1 MCCSKAMMIRNTPHV
16 IEGWVHHVNLYLN
29 KIQYFDTYSAIHY
42 MYQSTYSSLHRVLVP
57 HPSSE
62 TADNT
67 EVFYHHLLGPLWNSF
82 PSSLVPTMG
91 ITSLDVTKDRLDAEI
106 KKQFRRLK
114 ILTCSL
120 LLAESMNFRPL
131 NLKTVGSHRI
141 IFIK

>member
-1 MCCSKAMMIRNTPHV
+1 
-16 IEGWVHHVNLYLN
+16 
-29 KIQYFDTYSAIHY
+29 
-42 MYQSTYSSLHRVLVP
+42 MYQSTYSALHRVLVP

-106 KKQFRRLK
+106 KKKKQVQWLK
-114 ILTCSL
+114 ILTCSWL
-120 LLAESMNFRPL
+120 LTKFS
-131 NLKTVGSHRI
+131 SHRI
-141 IFIK
+141 IFTSK